1 MDVIWLDIEHTDGK
15 KYFTWDPT
23 HFPTPKNML
32 DHVEAK
38 GRKMVTIIDPHIK
51 KVHTYTQHTHEVA
64 RRWLTRW
71 MSCLCYVC
79 VLGRGLC
86 CLQGS
91 QAAGLLRQGRQDQRG
106 LRRLVLAR
114 CLVLPRLHQVQTSP
128 PPTRG
133 RVLS

>member
-51 KVHTYTQHTHEVA
+51 KVHTHTHVTLA
-64 RRWLTRW
+64 RWLA
-71 MSCLCYVC
+71 V
-79 VLGRGLC
+79 G
-86 CLQGS
+86 
-91 QAAGLLRQGRQDQRG
+91 
-106 LRRLVLAR
+106 
-114 CLVLPRLHQVQTSP
+114 
-128 PPTRG
+128 
-133 RVLS
+133 